1 MNNITISGARLSEI
15 LGINTRYLRELAN
28 DEKVKKIGQDV
39 YDLTESISRYIAY
52 KTSDPKNSDDGVT
65 AVEIGDIFG
74 LSERS
79 IRELA
84 SKRIVIKIG
93 TGSYDLKESAK
104 NYIEYIKQDKLGEA
118 GQEQLLKK
126 QAERRVAELKLME
139 AEGKLHRADDIRDFI
154 EDSLIAFRNATRNI
168 PVIVAQALALENNED
183 KIKAILLAE
192 IDKTLKN
199 LSEYPKE
206 LLNGAENS
214 WITNRY
220 I

>member
-1 MNNITISGARLSEI
+1 MSNITISGARLSEI
-15 LGINTRYLRELAN
+15 LGINPRYLRELAN
-28 DEKVKKIGQDV
+28 DEKVKKISTDV
-39 YDLTESISRYIAY
+39 YDLTESIKRYIEY
-52 KTSDPKNSDDGVT
+52 KTSDPKNSDEGTT
-65 AVEIGDIFG
+65 AVELGDIFG

-168 PVIVAQALALENNED
+168 PVEVAQVLALENNED
-183 KIKAILLAE
+183 KIKAILLSK
-192 IDKTLKN
+192 IDQVLKN

-214 WITNRY
+214 
-220 I
+220 

>member
-1 MNNITISGARLSEI
+1 MSNITISGARLSEI
-15 LGINTRYLRELAN
+15 LGINPRYLRELAN

-214 WITNRY
+214 
-220 I
+220 

>member
-1 MNNITISGARLSEI
+1 MSNITISGARLSEI

-214 WITNRY
+214 
-220 I
+220 

>member
-1 MNNITISGARLSEI
+1 MSNITISGARLSEI

>member
-1 MNNITISGARLSEI
+1 MSNITISGARLSEI
-15 LGINTRYLRELAN
+15 LGINPRYLRELAN
-28 DEKVKKIGQDV
+28 DEKVKKISTDV
-39 YDLTESISRYIAY
+39 YDLTESIRRYIEY
-52 KTSDPKNSDDGVT
+52 KTSDPKNSDEGTT
-65 AVEIGDIFG
+65 AVELGDIFG

-139 AEGKLHRADDIRDFI
+139 AEAKLHRADDIRDFI

-214 WITNRY
+214 
-220 I
+220 

>member
-15 LGINTRYLRELAN
+15 LGINPRYLRELAN

-52 KTSDPKNSDDGVT
+52 KTSDPKNSDDGIT
-65 AVEIGDIFG
+65 AVELGDIFG

-168 PVIVAQALALENNED
+168 PVKVAQTLAIENNED

-192 IDKTLKN
+192 IDQVLKN
-199 LSEYPKE
+199 LSEYPRE

-214 WITNRY
+214 
-220 I
+220 

>member
-1 MNNITISGARLSEI
+1 MSNITISGARLSEI
-15 LGINTRYLRELAN
+15 LGINPRYLRELAN
-28 DEKVKKIGQDV
+28 DEKVKKIGTDV
-39 YDLTESISRYIAY
+39 YDLTESIKRYIEY
-52 KTSDPKNSDDGVT
+52 KTSDPKNSDEGTT
-65 AVEIGDIFG
+65 AVELGDIFG

-84 SKRIVIKIG
+84 SKRIVMKIG

-154 EDSLIAFRNATRNI
+154 EDSLIAFINATRNI
-168 PVIVAQALALENNED
+168 PVKVAQALALENNED
-183 KIKAILLAE
+183 RIKAILLSE
-192 IDKTLKN
+192 IDQVLKN

-214 WITNRY
+214 
-220 I
+220 

>member
-1 MNNITISGARLSEI
+1 MSNITISGARLSEI
-15 LGINTRYLRELAN
+15 LGINPRYLRELAN
-28 DEKVKKIGQDV
+28 DEKVKKISTDV
-39 YDLTESISRYIAY
+39 YDLTESIKRYIDY
-52 KTSDPKNSDDGVT
+52 KTSDPKNSDEGTT
-65 AVEIGDIFG
+65 AVELGDIFG

-168 PVIVAQALALENNED
+168 PVEVAQVLALENNED
-183 KIKAILLAE
+183 KIKAILLSK
-192 IDKTLKN
+192 IDQVLKN

-214 WITNRY
+214 
-220 I
+220 

>member
-1 MNNITISGARLSEI
+1 MSDITISGARLSEI
-15 LGINTRYLRELAN
+15 LGINPRYLRELAN

-52 KTSDPKNSDDGVT
+52 KTSDPKNSDDGIT
-65 AVEIGDIFG
+65 AVELGDIFG

-214 WITNRY
+214 
-220 I
+220 

>member
-15 LGINTRYLRELAN
+15 LGINPRYLRELAN

-52 KTSDPKNSDDGVT
+52 KTSDPKNSDDGIT
-65 AVEIGDIFG
+65 AVELGDIFG

-168 PVIVAQALALENNED
+168 PVKVAQTLAMENNED

-192 IDKTLKN
+192 IDQVLKN
-199 LSEYPKE
+199 LSEYPRE

-214 WITNRY
+214 
-220 I
+220 

>member
-1 MNNITISGARLSEI
+1 MGMTISGERLSEV
-15 LGINTRYLRELAN
+15 LGVTPRYLRELSN
-28 DEKVKKIGQDV
+28 DEKVKKVGTNI
-39 YDLTESISRYIAY
+39 YDLTESIKRYIEY
-52 KTSDPKNSDDGVT
+52 KTSDPKKSEEGTT
-65 AVEIGDIFG
+65 AVELGDMFG

-84 SKRIVIKIG
+84 VKRIVIKIG

-126 QAERRVAELKLME
+126 QAERRIVELRLME
-139 AEGKLHRADDIRDFI
+139 TEGKLHRAEDIRDFI

-168 PVIVAQALALENNED
+168 PVKVAQTLAIENNED

-192 IDKTLKN
+192 IDQVLKN
-199 LSEYPKE
+199 LSEYPRE
-206 LLNGAENS
+206 LLNGAEDS
-214 WITNRY
+214 
-220 I
+220 

>member
-1 MNNITISGARLSEI
+1 MSNITISGARLSEI
-15 LGINTRYLRELAN
+15 LGINPRYLRELAN

-104 NYIEYIKQDKLGEA
+104 NYIEYIKQNKLGEA

-214 WITNRY
+214 
-220 I
+220 

>member
-1 MNNITISGARLSEI
+1 MSNITISGARLSEI
-15 LGINTRYLRELAN
+15 LGINPRYLRELAN

-139 AEGKLHRADDIRDFI
+139 AEAKLHRADDIRDFI

-214 WITNRY
+214 
-220 I
+220 

>member
-15 LGINTRYLRELAN
+15 LGINPRYLRELAN
-28 DEKVKKIGQDV
+28 DEKVKKIGQGV

-52 KTSDPKNSDDGVT
+52 KTSDPKNSDDGIT
-65 AVEIGDIFG
+65 AVELGDIFG

-168 PVIVAQALALENNED
+168 PVIVAQALAPENNED
-183 KIKAILLAE
+183 KIKAILPAE

-206 LLNGAENS
+206 LLNEAENS
-214 WITNRY
+214 
-220 I
+220 

>member
-1 MNNITISGARLSEI
+1 MSNITISGAMLSEI
-15 LGINTRYLRELAN
+15 LGINPRYLRELAN
-28 DEKVKKIGQDV
+28 DEKVKKIRQDV

-139 AEGKLHRADDIRDFI
+139 AEAKLHRADDIRDFI

-214 WITNRY
+214 
-220 I
+220 

>member
-1 MNNITISGARLSEI
+1 MSNITISGARLSEI
-15 LGINTRYLRELAN
+15 LGINPRYLRELAN
-28 DEKVKKIGQDV
+28 DEKVKKIGTDV
-39 YDLTESISRYIAY
+39 YDLTESIKRYIEY
-52 KTSDPKNSDDGVT
+52 KTSDPKNSDDGTT
-65 AVEIGDIFG
+65 AVELGDIFG

-84 SKRIVIKIG
+84 SKRIVMKIG

-168 PVIVAQALALENNED
+168 PVKVAQALALENNED
-183 KIKAILLAE
+183 KIKAILLSE
-192 IDKTLKN
+192 LDQVLKN

-214 WITNRY
+214 
-220 I
+220 

>member
-1 MNNITISGARLSEI
+1 MGMTISGERLSEV
-15 LGINTRYLRELAN
+15 LGVTPRYLRELSN
-28 DEKVKKIGQDV
+28 DEKVKKVGTNI
-39 YDLTESISRYIAY
+39 YDLTESIKRYIEY
-52 KTSDPKNSDDGVT
+52 KTSDPKKSDEGTT
-65 AVEIGDIFG
+65 AVELGDMFG

-84 SKRIVIKIG
+84 VKRIVIKIG

-126 QAERRVAELKLME
+126 QAERRIVELRLME
-139 AEGKLHRADDIRDFI
+139 TEGKLHRAEDIRDFI

-168 PVIVAQALALENNED
+168 PVKIAQTLAIENNED

-192 IDKTLKN
+192 IDQVLKN
-199 LSEYPKE
+199 LSEYPRE
-206 LLNGAENS
+206 LLNGAEDS
-214 WITNRY
+214 
-220 I
+220 